1 VKRPRLVVPN
11 ALALEQ
17 IPDQVLVNLAS
28 PLGLAGSPATV
39 VLQRLIDERRVAA
52 QLEQASG
59 PCLAALETL
68 VVSGGQLPTSTL
80 VAAMVERFG
89 WPAEVVASG
98 VGEAA
103 DRCLTVGL
111 GLMGDG
117 ETRWFCV
124 LVHGAAA
131 QIADAVY
138 GISLPDPPDTATP
151 AGLGASARDIVA
163 RLAAC
168 AHFTVKSA
176 RNGRSANRATLRKLA
191 SAIGADERTLQA
203 DFEQALDMGLL
214 RNSGELVVPDV
225 AALRSLAA
233 GHVSWAGDREV
244 ARVQALV
251 PADRWCSEEAI
262 RRAVT
267 FELMKPMDAPIW
279 RMEYLLEHS
288 RRVSESRAREASA
301 RCTGVARLSH
311 GGHTFLRRFAAAA
324 SRGGD
329 GHITPNLEVMLGPD
343 ADADLTLTLA
353 LAAEPVRFDRILTL
367 KLTQNSVTAAVSL
380 GVEPAALFDSLER
393 VGRHG
398 IPDNVRAMVEDWV
411 RSARTARIR
420 QVWSVEL
427 SSSEAADVAARA
439 LGRTVVSRPTPTL
452 LLVDA
457 DGRPDVV
464 LAKAGVRITLEET
477 PDLEFGEILGGGPE
491 LGEPSSWMNVI
502 ARPELVRRFREGPRS
517 DASAAL
523 GRSAQPA
530 AKREVASIVR
540 LVDDDD
546 DWDDDDEWD
555 DDEESDDTLGASPSD
570 LLIVRAAQA
579 GETPLRAHYE
589 LAVTLVAPL
598 EQQMLAWSSR
608 RPADEARRALNTA
621 ERSPLSI
628 APLGALAPKWRARLL
643 REQRT
648 LAGLVSAA
656 EQWFDAA
663 HCDGPGLALIGALR
677 DPEFHAAWQADRK
690 WLSAE
695 TPDRASATDTLASSS
710 AAPSLSARPR
720 VSDLV
725 AQSAAE
731 VKRLLEA
738 SIDAQTSVW
747 LRVSSKSEGDRIVC
761 LQPHQLLQR
770 AQELVLLGTDIDSE
784 EGRSFPLVNIIAV
797 RTRATISTS

>member
-1 VKRPRLVVPN
+1 MAKRSTDTLAVKRPGLVVPN

-52 QLEQASG
+52 QLEHASG

-124 LVHGAAA
+124 LLHGAAA

-168 AHFTVKSA
+168 AHFAVKSA

-203 DFEQALDMGLL
+203 DFEQALDVGLL
-214 RNSGELVVPDV
+214 RTSGELVVPDV
-225 AALRSLAA
+225 AVLRSLAA
-233 GHVSWAGDREV
+233 GDISWAADREV

-262 RRAVT
+262 GRAVT
-267 FELMKPMDAPIW
+267 FELMKPMDTPIW
-279 RMEYLLEHS
+279 HMEYLLEHS
-288 RRVSESRAREASA
+288 RRVSESRARDAIA

-311 GGHTFLRRFAAAA
+311 GGHKFLRRFAAPA

-380 GVEPAALFDSLER
+380 GVEPAALFDSLEH

-439 LGRTVVSRPTPTL
+439 LGRSVVSRPTPTL

-477 PDLEFGEILGGGPE
+477 PDQEFGETLGGGPE

-517 DASAAL
+517 DTPAAL

-530 AKREVASIVR
+530 AKRDVASIVR

-546 DWDDDDEWD
+546 D
-555 DDEESDDTLGASPSD
+555 
-570 LLIVRAAQA
+570 
-579 GETPLRAHYE
+579 
-589 LAVTLVAPL
+589 
-598 EQQMLAWSSR
+598 
-608 RPADEARRALNTA
+608 
-621 ERSPLSI
+621 
-628 APLGALAPKWRARLL
+628 
-643 REQRT
+643 
-648 LAGLVSAA
+648 
-656 EQWFDAA
+656 
-663 HCDGPGLALIGALR
+663 
-677 DPEFHAAWQADRK
+677 
-690 WLSAE
+690 
-695 TPDRASATDTLASSS
+695 
-710 AAPSLSARPR
+710 
-720 VSDLV
+720 
-725 AQSAAE
+725 
-731 VKRLLEA
+731 
-738 SIDAQTSVW
+738 
-747 LRVSSKSEGDRIVC
+747 
-761 LQPHQLLQR
+761 
-770 AQELVLLGTDIDSE
+770 
-784 EGRSFPLVNIIAV
+784 
-797 RTRATISTS
+797 